1 MARHFSTST
10 SCDDFADRRPAERD
24 RLAAPSSCAFAVA
37 VTADVSNEAL
47 FSFSELF
54 SFSFAAPSPPL
65 VVASPMLSI
74 AASIARSLSRPSSL
88 ARAMGCGGED
98 SGRRGVSA
106 TSVVEESS
114 WSIVFS

>member
-47 FSFSELF
+47 FSFSEC
-54 SFSFAAPSPPL
+54 SFAFAAPSPPL

-98 SGRRGVSA
+98 SSRRGVSA
-106 TSVVEESS
+106 TSVVGESS